1 MRRHC
6 ARHGYGPIPCS
17 CGMGKL
23 SRLIEPVILLFV
35 QQRPGS
41 YGYDLAKAFEEFSL
55 TDSVVD
61 PGAIYRTL
69 HQLEGAGMVRSSW
82 SPGGTGPRRKCYTI
96 SPQGSQHLRD
106 WALLIEKRALEM
118 EHFLRLYEASTA
130 YTSTIQRR

>member
-6 ARHGYGPIPCS
+6 ARHGYGQVPCS

-69 HQLEGAGMVRSSW
+69 HQLERAGMVRSSW
-82 SPGGTGPRRKCYTI
+82 ARGGTGPRRKCYTI
-96 SPQGSQHLRD
+96 TPQGTQHLRE
-106 WALLIEKRALEM
+106 WALLIQKRSEEM
-118 EHFLRLYEASTA
+118 HDFLGAFRQTVNASPT
-130 YTSTIQRR
+130 QRR